1 VTNSPADTIAF
12 DRINAVRP
20 QLSGIVRLRDLP
32 NADGRLLLHAGPPFA
47 SVAEIPAPVLNS
59 LAMVALREGWAD
71 DAAEAMQMIRSGA
84 VRIAPA
90 QDHGVLVPLAGAVG
104 PSTALLVVS
113 DANDPVQR
121 RFSPINE
128 GMVLCT
134 RLGIVHPDLPDHLRW
149 LDGPVAG
156 WIESALEQPIDL
168 HPVLRDAL
176 AQGDDCHSRT
186 VAGSAALVSM
196 LAEREGKGDPDG
208 QIRAFL
214 DASPAFALNVWMAMC
229 GLMAAAAEGCEGSAL
244 VTRAGG
250 NGRSFGYQI
259 AARPGHWTIVAAPAI
274 NGRVEPV
281 HQGRH
286 ALPALGDSA
295 LVDFMGLGGQ
305 ALDSAP
311 QVAQAMKGLLPA
323 DAADR
328 PTAILQGRI
337 DGFGRP
343 GVTNAARAAA
353 AGVGPMVL
361 LGMIDA
367 AGEAGRIGGGCAAVD
382 GSVMSES
389 LVAA

>member
-1 VTNSPADTIAF
+1 MTNSPADTIAF

-32 NADGRLLLHAGPPFA
+32 NAEGRLLLHAGPPFA

-71 DAAEAMQMIRSGA
+71 DAADAMQMIRSGA

-196 LAEREGKGDPDG
+196 LVERGGEGDPDG

-250 NGRSFGYQI
+250 NGRYFGYQI
-259 AARPGHWTIVAAPAI
+259 AARPGHWTIVPAPAI
-274 NGRVEPV
+274 NGRVEPA

-286 ALPALGDSA
+286 ALQALGDSA

-328 PTAILQGRI
+328 PTAFLQGRI

-382 GSVMSES
+382 GSVMAES